1 MKNIIKNFIIGFSL
15 FTLISCSQPS
25 GASGKWENVV
35 KDANGTAVTT
45 TLTISESMD
54 NFTGNMSA
62 NIQENTS
69 ENINPSL
76 KNIDFSGYISGNIL
90 VITDMKNSNDPY
102 FIRSTLTLSE
112 DKNKIIL
119 APSGLIFVK
128 K

>member
-1 MKNIIKNFIIGFSL
+1 MKNTIKNIIIGFSL
-15 FTLISCSQPS
+15 FSLISCSQSS

-35 KDANGTAVTT
+35 KDASETTVTT
-45 TLTISESMD
+45 TLTISENMD

-62 NIQENTS
+62 NVQGTTN
-69 ENINPSL
+69 ENINSSL

-102 FIRSTLTLSE
+102 FTKSTLTISE
-112 DKNKIIL
+112 DKNRITL
-119 APSGLIFVK
+119 SPSGLIFVK